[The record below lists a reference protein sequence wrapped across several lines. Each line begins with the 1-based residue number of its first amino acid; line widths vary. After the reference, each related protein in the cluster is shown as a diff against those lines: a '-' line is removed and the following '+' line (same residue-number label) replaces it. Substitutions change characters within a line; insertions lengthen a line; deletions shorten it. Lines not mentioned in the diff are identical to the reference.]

1 MNFEDYLIKINY
13 CIKTFVEYMKTF
25 IYMAQ
30 LKSRQFE
37 FETENALEGNDNHRD
52 DKIIVI

>member
-1 MNFEDYLIKINY
+1 
-13 CIKTFVEYMKTF
+13 MKTF

-52 DKIIVI
+52 DKMIVI